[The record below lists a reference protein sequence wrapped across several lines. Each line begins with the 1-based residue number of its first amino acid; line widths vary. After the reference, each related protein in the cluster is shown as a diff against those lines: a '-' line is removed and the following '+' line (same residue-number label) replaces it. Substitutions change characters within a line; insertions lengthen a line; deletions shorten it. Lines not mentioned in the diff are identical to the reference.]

1 MSHLRQLFGE
11 RGFEALL
18 ESAPDGILVVDSA
31 GRILLANRS
40 AESVFGYERGKL
52 EGLAVDELVPG
63 RFRGGHA
70 RHRESYAADPH
81 TRPMGIGL
89 DLFGRRRDGAEF
101 PVEIS
106 LSALPT
112 ETETLVVT
120 VVRDV
125 TERRAL
131 EAERLEL
138 VRAQAAE
145 AEAATEARRL
155 RGVQAVSDAALGTV
169 SLPDLLRAMLEPVRR
184 ALGADAAGIQVRE
197 QAGEI
202 TAGPETTRH
211 SLRAPLRLHG
221 ERIGELTAGR
231 SEDPPFTPED
241 ELMLERLA
249 ERIALAI
256 GQSRA
261 YEATRAAEARLR
273 EILGDVAGIVWE
285 ADEPDRRRFS
295 FVSDGAE
302 SLLGHPIA
310 NWLNEDEFWVGILD
324 PVDREMTLARAA
336 DAIRRGIDHELE
348 YRIRAADGRTV
359 WMRDRVRIIRAPS
372 GGLRMHGLMTDVT
385 ERRDLES
392 QLLQAQKMQA
402 VGQLAGGVAHDFNN
416 MLTAIIGYGSLLSAR
431 IEDEHDRAD
440 LQQIEKA
447 AKRAQALTEQLLSF
461 SRRRDPHHELVDVN
475 ELVAGVQPM
484 LRRLIDED
492 IELSLALAPQTV
504 LVEADP
510 AQLEQ
515 VLMNLVINARD
526 AMTGGGQLRVDVEA
540 REGQALLHV
549 SDDGVGMP
557 PEVRARVFEPFF
569 TTKAPGKGTGL
580 GLATVYGIVDE
591 AGGRI
596 QLESE
601 PGAGTRVTVSL
612 PQAAAGAPEA
622 DPEVE
627 EPMVLV
633 VEDETALRELVR
645 RVLETDGRRVLEARN
660 GREALELLERHAVH
674 VELMIT
680 DVVMPEM
687 GGPELVQHVTAR
699 WPHLRVI
706 YSSGYTDSRLAGRGF
721 DEDAVD
727 LLRKPY
733 TVGQLRERVAKA
745 LDG

>member
-1 MSHLRQLFGE
+1 MSRPTQAFGE

-31 GRILLANRS
+31 GRILLGNRS
-40 AESVFGYERGKL
+40 AESIFGYERGEL
-52 EGLAVDELVPG
+52 QGIAVDELVPE
-63 RFRGGHA
+63 RFRAGHA
-70 RHRESYAADPH
+70 RHRHDYAADPH

-106 LSALPT
+106 LSALPG
-112 ETETLVVT
+112 EGETLVIT

-131 EAERLEL
+131 EAERVEL
-138 VRAQAAE
+138 ARAQAAE
-145 AEAATEARRL
+145 AEAATEAQRL
-155 RGVQAVSDAALGTV
+155 RGVQEVSDAALGTV
-169 SLPDLLRAMLEPVRR
+169 SLPELLRAMLEPVRR
-184 ALGADAAGIQVRE
+184 ALAADAAAVQLRE
-197 QAGEI
+197 QADEAAI
-202 TAGPETTRH
+202 GPEAARH
-211 SLRAPLRLHG
+211 WLRSPLRLHG
-221 ERIGELTAGR
+221 ERIGDLTAGR
-231 SEDPPFTPED
+231 CDDRPFTPDD

-249 ERIALAI
+249 ERIALAV

-302 SLLGHPIA
+302 SLLGHPIGS
-310 NWLNEDEFWVGILD
+310 WLTEDEFWVGILD
-324 PVDREMTLARAA
+324 PADRDTTLARAA
-336 DAIRRGIDHELE
+336 EAIRRGADHELE
-348 YRIRAADGRTV
+348 YRIRAADGRTL
-359 WMRDRVRIIRAPS
+359 WMRDRVRIIRSPS

-416 MLTAIIGYGSLLSAR
+416 MLTAIIGYGSLLAAR

-440 LQQIEKA
+440 LLQIDKA

-461 SRRRDPHHELVDVN
+461 SRRRDPRHELVDVN

-492 IELSLALAPQTV
+492 IELSIALAPQTV

-510 AQLEQ
+510 SRLEQ
-515 VLMNLVINARD
+515 VLVNLVINARD
-526 AMTGGGQLRVDVEA
+526 AMSAGGRLRVEIESRGGEA
-540 REGQALLHV
+540 VLQV
-549 SDDGVGMP
+549 IDDGAGMS

-580 GLATVYGIVDE
+580 GLATAYGIVDE

-596 QLESE
+596 ELESDRG
-601 PGAGTRVTVSL
+601 P
-612 PQAAAGAPEA
+612 APA
-622 DPEVE
+622 
-627 EPMVLV
+627 
-633 VEDETALRELVR
+633 
-645 RVLETDGRRVLEARN
+645 
-660 GREALELLERHAVH
+660 
-674 VELMIT
+674 
-680 DVVMPEM
+680 
-687 GGPELVQHVTAR
+687 
-699 WPHLRVI
+699 
-706 YSSGYTDSRLAGRGF
+706 
-721 DEDAVD
+721 
-727 LLRKPY
+727 
-733 TVGQLRERVAKA
+733 
-745 LDG
+745 